1 MINKIK
7 DLDLNQSLV
16 GILWMIITTILFVG
30 VTATVRYLEGEVPAP
45 QAAFLR
51 YAIGTILLIPS
62 LISLTKFRPHR
73 PLMKKFILRGFV
85 HSIGVTL
92 WFYAM
97 SVMPVA
103 EVTAIGFL
111 TYIFVSFGACF
122 FLKETL
128 HKHRLL
134 AIIISFIGALIILRP
149 GFKVIESG
157 QISMLL
163 ATVVFTMSYLI
174 AKVVSKERT
183 SSEIVA
189 MLSIFTT
196 IFLIPSAIYSWEPL
210 SIEALLILTVTA
222 IIATIGHITMTKA
235 IKVAPMVVTQPIL
248 FLQLVWASMV
258 GLFIFNEKFDPFV
271 ILGGTIIMM
280 CVCYVSYKEHKL
292 EKINSNENLQKI
304 I

>member
-1 MINKIK
+1 M
-7 DLDLNQSLV
+7 NQSII
-16 GILWMIITTILFVG
+16 GILWMVLTTILFVG

-51 YAIGTILLIPS
+51 YAIGTLFLTPS
-62 LISLTKFRPHR
+62 LISLTKIKPDK
-73 PLMKKFILRGFV
+73 PLLQKFILRGLV

-111 TYIFVSFGACF
+111 TYIFVSIGASI
-122 FLKETL
+122 FLKEKL
-128 HKHRLL
+128 HKHRLA
-134 AIIISFIGALIILRP
+134 AILISFIGALIVLRP
-149 GFKVIESG
+149 GFKIIESG
-157 QISMLL
+157 QLGMLM
-163 ATVVFTMSYLI
+163 ATVVFTASYLI
-174 AKVVSKERT
+174 AKIVSKERS

-210 SIEALLILTVTA
+210 SIKAFLILSFTA
-222 IIATIGHITMTKA
+222 LIATVGHITMTKA
-235 IKVAPMVVTQPIL
+235 IKAAPMVVTQPIL

-271 ILGGTIIMM
+271 ILGGTIIML
-280 CVCYVSYKEHKL
+280 CVCYVSYREHILGK
-292 EKINSNENLQKI
+292 KTTGDALQKI

>member
-1 MINKIK
+1 M
-7 DLDLNQSLV
+7 NQSII
-16 GILWMIITTILFVG
+16 GILWMVLTTILFVG
-30 VTATVRYLEGEVPAP
+30 VTTTVRYLEGEVPAP

-51 YAIGTILLIPS
+51 YAIGTLFLIPS
-62 LISLTKFRPHR
+62 LISLTKIKPDK
-73 PLMKKFILRGFV
+73 PLLQKFVLRGLV

-111 TYIFVSFGACF
+111 TYIFVSIGACI
-122 FLKETL
+122 FLKEKL
-128 HKHRLL
+128 HRHRLA
-134 AIIISFIGALIILRP
+134 AILISFIGALIVLRP

-157 QISMLL
+157 QLGMLM
-163 ATVVFTMSYLI
+163 ATVVFTASYLI
-174 AKVVSKERT
+174 AKIVSKERS

-210 SIEALLILTVTA
+210 SIKAFLILSFTA
-222 IIATIGHITMTKA
+222 LIATVGHITMTKA
-235 IKVAPMVVTQPIL
+235 IKAAPMVVTQPIL

-271 ILGGTIIMM
+271 ILGGTIIML
-280 CVCYVSYKEHKL
+280 CVCYVSYREHILGK
-292 EKINSNENLQKI
+292 KITSDALQKVI
-304 I
+304 

>member
-1 MINKIK
+1 M
-7 DLDLNQSLV
+7 NQSII
-16 GILWMIITTILFVG
+16 GILWMMLTTILFVG

-51 YAIGTILLIPS
+51 YAIGTLFLIPS
-62 LISLTKFRPHR
+62 LISLTKIKPDK
-73 PLMKKFILRGFV
+73 PLLQKFILRGLV

-111 TYIFVSFGACF
+111 TYIFVSIGASI
-122 FLKETL
+122 FLKEKL
-128 HKHRLL
+128 HKHRLA
-134 AIIISFIGALIILRP
+134 AILISFIGALIVLRP

-157 QISMLL
+157 QLGMLM
-163 ATVVFTMSYLI
+163 ATVVFTASYLI
-174 AKVVSKERT
+174 AKIVSKERS

-210 SIEALLILTVTA
+210 SIKAFLILSFTA
-222 IIATIGHITMTKA
+222 LIATVGHITMTKA
-235 IKVAPMVVTQPIL
+235 IKAAPMVVTQPIL

-271 ILGGTIIMM
+271 ILGGTIIML
-280 CVCYVSYKEHKL
+280 CVCYVSYREHILGK
-292 EKINSNENLQKI
+292 KITSDALQKVI
-304 I
+304 

>member
-1 MINKIK
+1 M
-7 DLDLNQSLV
+7 NQSII
-16 GILWMIITTILFVG
+16 GILWMVLTTILFVG

-51 YAIGTILLIPS
+51 YAIGTLFLIPS
-62 LISLTKFRPHR
+62 LISLTKIKPNK
-73 PLMKKFILRGFV
+73 PLLQKFVLRGLV

-111 TYIFVSFGACF
+111 TYIFVSIGASI
-122 FLKETL
+122 FLKEKL
-128 HKHRLL
+128 HRHRLA
-134 AIIISFIGALIILRP
+134 AILISFIGALIVLRP
-149 GFKVIESG
+149 GFKIIESG
-157 QISMLL
+157 QLGMLM
-163 ATVVFTMSYLI
+163 ATVVFTASYLI
-174 AKVVSKERT
+174 AKIVSKERS

-210 SIEALLILTVTA
+210 SIKAFLILSFTA
-222 IIATIGHITMTKA
+222 LIATVGHITMTKA
-235 IKVAPMVVTQPIL
+235 IKAAPMVVTQPIL

-271 ILGGTIIMM
+271 ILGGTIIML
-280 CVCYVSYKEHKL
+280 CVCYVSYREHILGK
-292 EKINSNENLQKI
+292 KITSDALQKVI
-304 I
+304 

>member
-1 MINKIK
+1 MI
-7 DLDLNQSLV
+7 
-16 GILWMIITTILFVG
+16 GILWMVLTTILFVG

-51 YAIGTILLIPS
+51 YAIGTLFLIPS
-62 LISLTKFRPHR
+62 LISLTKIKPDK
-73 PLMKKFILRGFV
+73 PLLQKFILRGLV

-111 TYIFVSFGACF
+111 TYIFVSIGASI
-122 FLKETL
+122 FLKEKL
-128 HKHRLL
+128 HRHRLA
-134 AIIISFIGALIILRP
+134 AILISFIGALIVLRP

-157 QISMLL
+157 QLGMLM
-163 ATVVFTMSYLI
+163 ATVVFTASYLI
-174 AKVVSKERT
+174 AKIVSKERS

-210 SIEALLILTVTA
+210 SIKAFLILSFTA
-222 IIATIGHITMTKA
+222 LIATVGHITMTKA
-235 IKVAPMVVTQPIL
+235 IKAAPMVVTQPIL
-248 FLQLVWASMV
+248 FLQLVWASMI

-271 ILGGTIIMM
+271 ILGGTIIML
-280 CVCYVSYKEHKL
+280 CVCYVSYREHILGK
-292 EKINSNENLQKI
+292 KITSDALQKVI
-304 I
+304 

>member
-1 MINKIK
+1 
-7 DLDLNQSLV
+7 LNQSII
-16 GILWMIITTILFVG
+16 GILWMVITTILFVG
-30 VTATVRYLEGEVPAP
+30 VTATVRYLEGDVPAP

-51 YAIGTILLIPS
+51 YAIGTLMLAPS
-62 LISLTKFRPHR
+62 LISLSKIKPDR
-73 PLMKKFILRGFV
+73 PLLNKFILRGFV

-111 TYIFVSFGACF
+111 TYIFVSLGASI
-122 FLKETL
+122 FLKEKL
-128 HKHRLL
+128 HKHRLS
-134 AIIISFIGALIILRP
+134 AILISFVGALIILRP

-157 QISMLL
+157 QLGMLI
-163 ATVVFTMSYLI
+163 ATMVFTASYLI
-174 AKVVSKERT
+174 AKIVSKERS

-210 SIEALLILTVTA
+210 SLEAFLILAFTA
-222 IIATIGHITMTKA
+222 LIATLGHITMTKA
-235 IKVAPMVVTQPIL
+235 IKAAPMVVTQPIL

-258 GLFIFNEKFDPFV
+258 GLFIFDEKFDLFV
-271 ILGGTIIMM
+271 ILGGTIIML
-280 CVCYVSYKEHKL
+280 CVCYVSYREHKL
-292 EKINSNENLQKI
+292 GKKITSEALQKVI
-304 I
+304 

>member
-1 MINKIK
+1 M
-7 DLDLNQSLV
+7 NQSII
-16 GILWMIITTILFVG
+16 GILWMVITTILFVG
-30 VTATVRYLEGEVPAP
+30 VTATVRYLEGDVPAP

-51 YAIGTILLIPS
+51 YAIGTLMLAPS
-62 LISLTKFRPHR
+62 LISLSKIKPDR
-73 PLMKKFILRGFV
+73 PLLNKFILRGFV

-111 TYIFVSFGACF
+111 TYIFVSLGASI
-122 FLKETL
+122 FLKEKL
-128 HKHRLL
+128 HKHRLS
-134 AIIISFIGALIILRP
+134 AILISFVGALIILRP

-157 QISMLL
+157 QLGMLI
-163 ATVVFTMSYLI
+163 ATMVFTASYLI
-174 AKVVSKERT
+174 AKIVSKERS

-210 SIEALLILTVTA
+210 SVEAFLILAFTA
-222 IIATIGHITMTKA
+222 LIATMGHITMTKA
-235 IKVAPMVVTQPIL
+235 IKAAPMVVTQPIL

-258 GLFIFNEKFDPFV
+258 GLFIFDEKFDLFV
-271 ILGGTIIMM
+271 ILGGTIIML
-280 CVCYVSYKEHKL
+280 CVCYVSYREHKL
-292 EKINSNENLQKI
+292 GKKITSEALQKVI
-304 I
+304 

>member
-1 MINKIK
+1 M
-7 DLDLNQSLV
+7 NQSII
-16 GILWMIITTILFVG
+16 GILWMVITTILFVG

-51 YAIGTILLIPS
+51 YAIGTLMLAPS
-62 LISLTKFRPHR
+62 LITLTKFKPERS
-73 PLMKKFILRGFV
+73 LFNKFILRGFV

-111 TYIFVSFGACF
+111 TYIFVSIGASI
-122 FLKETL
+122 FLKEKL
-128 HKHRLL
+128 HKHRLS
-134 AIIISFIGALIILRP
+134 AILISFIGALIILRP

-157 QISMLL
+157 QLGMLI
-163 ATVVFTMSYLI
+163 ATMVFTASYLI

-210 SIEALLILTVTA
+210 SLEALLILSFTA
-222 IIATIGHITMTKA
+222 LIATLGHITMTKA
-235 IKVAPMVVTQPIL
+235 IKAAPMVVTQPVL

-258 GLFIFNEKFDPFV
+258 GLFIFDEEFDLFV
-271 ILGGTIIMM
+271 IIGGTVIML
-280 CVCYVSYKEHKL
+280 CVCYVSYREHILGK
-292 EKINSNENLQKI
+292 KITSEALQKVI
-304 I
+304 

>member
-1 MINKIK
+1 M
-7 DLDLNQSLV
+7 NQSII
-16 GILWMIITTILFVG
+16 GILWMVITTILFVG

-51 YAIGTILLIPS
+51 YAIGTVMLVPS
-62 LISLTKFRPHR
+62 LITLTKFKPDRS
-73 PLMKKFILRGFV
+73 LFNKFILRGFV

-111 TYIFVSFGACF
+111 TYIFVSIGASI
-122 FLKETL
+122 FLKEKL
-128 HKHRLL
+128 HKHRLS
-134 AIIISFIGALIILRP
+134 AILISFIGALIILRP

-157 QISMLL
+157 QLGMLI
-163 ATVVFTMSYLI
+163 ATMVFTASYLI

-210 SIEALLILTVTA
+210 SLEALLILSFTA
-222 IIATIGHITMTKA
+222 LIATLGHITMTKA
-235 IKVAPMVVTQPIL
+235 IKAAPMVVTQPVL

-258 GLFIFNEKFDPFV
+258 GLFIFDEEFDLFV
-271 ILGGTIIMM
+271 IIGGTVIMI
-280 CVCYVSYKEHKL
+280 CVCYVSYREHVLGKKVTS
-292 EKINSNENLQKI
+292 EALQKVI
-304 I
+304 

>member
-1 MINKIK
+1 M
-7 DLDLNQSLV
+7 NQSII
-16 GILWMIITTILFVG
+16 GILWMVLTTILFVG

-51 YAIGTILLIPS
+51 YAIGTFFLIPS
-62 LISLTKFRPHR
+62 LISLTKIKPDK
-73 PLMKKFILRGFV
+73 PLLQKFILRGLV

-111 TYIFVSFGACF
+111 TYIFVSIGASI
-122 FLKETL
+122 FLKEKL
-128 HKHRLL
+128 HRHRLA
-134 AIIISFIGALIILRP
+134 AILISFIGALIVLRP

-157 QISMLL
+157 QLGMLM
-163 ATVVFTMSYLI
+163 ATVVFTASYLI
-174 AKVVSKERT
+174 AKIVSKERT

-210 SIEALLILTVTA
+210 SIKAFLILSFTA
-222 IIATIGHITMTKA
+222 LIATVGHITMTKA
-235 IKVAPMVVTQPIL
+235 IKAAPMVVTQPIL

-271 ILGGTIIMM
+271 ILGGTIIML
-280 CVCYVSYKEHKL
+280 CVCYVSYREHILGK
-292 EKINSNENLQKI
+292 KITSDALQKVI
-304 I
+304 

>member
-1 MINKIK
+1 M
-7 DLDLNQSLV
+7 NQSII
-16 GILWMIITTILFVG
+16 GILWMVITTILFVG

-51 YAIGTILLIPS
+51 YAIGTVMLVPS
-62 LISLTKFRPHR
+62 LITLTKFKPDRS
-73 PLMKKFILRGFV
+73 LFNKFILRGFV

-111 TYIFVSFGACF
+111 TYIFVSIGASI
-122 FLKETL
+122 FLKEKL
-128 HKHRLL
+128 HKHRLS
-134 AIIISFIGALIILRP
+134 AILISFIGALIILRP

-157 QISMLL
+157 QLGMLI
-163 ATVVFTMSYLI
+163 ATMVFTASYLI

-210 SIEALLILTVTA
+210 SLKALLILSFTA
-222 IIATIGHITMTKA
+222 LIATLGHITMTKA
-235 IKVAPMVVTQPIL
+235 IKAAPMVVTQPVL

-258 GLFIFNEKFDPFV
+258 GLFIFDEEFDLFV
-271 ILGGTIIMM
+271 IIGGTVIMI
-280 CVCYVSYKEHKL
+280 CVCYVSYREHVLGK
-292 EKINSNENLQKI
+292 KNHK
-304 I
+304 

>member
-1 MINKIK
+1 M
-7 DLDLNQSLV
+7 NQSII
-16 GILWMIITTILFVG
+16 GILWMVITTILFVG

-51 YAIGTILLIPS
+51 YAIGTVMLAPS
-62 LISLTKFRPHR
+62 LITLTKFKPERS
-73 PLMKKFILRGFV
+73 LFNKFVLRGFV

-111 TYIFVSFGACF
+111 TYIFVSIGASI
-122 FLKETL
+122 FLKEKL
-128 HKHRLL
+128 HKHRLS
-134 AIIISFIGALIILRP
+134 AILISFIGALIILRP

-157 QISMLL
+157 QLGMLI
-163 ATVVFTMSYLI
+163 ATMVFTASYLI

-210 SIEALLILTVTA
+210 SLQALLILTFTA
-222 IIATIGHITMTKA
+222 LIATLGHITMTKA
-235 IKVAPMVVTQPIL
+235 IKAAPMVVTQPVL

-258 GLFIFNEKFDPFV
+258 GLFIFDEEFDLFV
-271 ILGGTIIMM
+271 IIGGTVIML
-280 CVCYVSYKEHKL
+280 CVCYVSYREHILGK
-292 EKINSNENLQKI
+292 KITSEALQKVI
-304 I
+304 

>member
-1 MINKIK
+1 
-7 DLDLNQSLV
+7 LNQSII
-16 GILWMIITTILFVG
+16 GILWMVLTTILFVG

-51 YAIGTILLIPS
+51 YAIGTLFLIPS
-62 LISLTKFRPHR
+62 LISLTKIKPDK
-73 PLMKKFILRGFV
+73 PLLQKFILRGLV

-111 TYIFVSFGACF
+111 TYIFVSIGASI
-122 FLKETL
+122 FLKEKL
-128 HKHRLL
+128 HRHRLA
-134 AIIISFIGALIILRP
+134 AILISFIGALIVLRP

-157 QISMLL
+157 QLGMLM
-163 ATVVFTMSYLI
+163 ATVVFTASYLI
-174 AKVVSKERT
+174 AKIVSKERS

-210 SIEALLILTVTA
+210 SIKAFLILSFTA
-222 IIATIGHITMTKA
+222 LIATVGHITMTKA
-235 IKVAPMVVTQPIL
+235 IKAAPMVVTQPIL

-271 ILGGTIIMM
+271 ILGGTIIML
-280 CVCYVSYKEHKL
+280 CVCYVSYREHILGK
-292 EKINSNENLQKI
+292 KITSDALQKVI
-304 I
+304 

>member
-1 MINKIK
+1 
-7 DLDLNQSLV
+7 LNQSIV
-16 GILWMIITTILFVG
+16 GILWMVITTILFVG

-51 YAIGTILLIPS
+51 YAIGTVMLAPS
-62 LISLTKFRPHR
+62 LITLTKFKPERS
-73 PLMKKFILRGFV
+73 LFNKFILRGFV

-111 TYIFVSFGACF
+111 TYIFVSIGASI
-122 FLKETL
+122 FLKEKL
-128 HKHRLL
+128 HKHRLS
-134 AIIISFIGALIILRP
+134 AILISFIGALIILRP

-157 QISMLL
+157 QLGMLI
-163 ATVVFTMSYLI
+163 ATMVFTASYLI

-210 SIEALLILTVTA
+210 SLEALLILSFTA
-222 IIATIGHITMTKA
+222 LIATLGHITMTKA
-235 IKVAPMVVTQPIL
+235 IKAAPMVVTQPIL

-258 GLFIFNEKFDPFV
+258 GLFIFDEEFDLFV
-271 ILGGTIIMM
+271 IIGGTVIML
-280 CVCYVSYKEHKL
+280 CVCYVSYREHILGK
-292 EKINSNENLQKI
+292 KITSEALQKVI
-304 I
+304 